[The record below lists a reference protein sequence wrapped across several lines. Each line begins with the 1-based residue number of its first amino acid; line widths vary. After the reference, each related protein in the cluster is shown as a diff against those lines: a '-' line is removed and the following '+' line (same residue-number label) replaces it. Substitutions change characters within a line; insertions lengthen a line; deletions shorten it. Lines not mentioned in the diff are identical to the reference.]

1 MKVMKTLML
10 TVAAAIVLGAT
21 GVTPQEA
28 DRKIYTKADGVVL
41 PIVVKDVKPQYTPA
55 AMKARVQGSV
65 FLTCVVEADGAV
77 GEVQVKKPLHAE
89 LDQQAIKA
97 LKQWQ
102 FKPGTKDDKPVRV
115 QVEIEMTFTLRD
127 SPKG

>member
-1 MKVMKTLML
+1 MKALML
-10 TVAAAIVLGAT
+10 TVAAVAVFGAS
-21 GVTPQEA
+21 GVAPQEA

-41 PIVVKDVKPQYTPA
+41 PIVVKEVKPQYTPG
-55 AMKARVQGSV
+55 AMQARVQGSV
-65 FLTCVVEADGAV
+65 FLTCVVEADGAL
-77 GEVQVKKPLHAE
+77 GDVQVKKPLHAE
-89 LDQQAIKA
+89 LDQQAIKVV
-97 LKQWQ
+97 KQWR

>member
-1 MKVMKTLML
+1 MKALML
-10 TVAAAIVLGAT
+10 TVAAVAVFGAS
-21 GVTPQEA
+21 GVAPQEA

-41 PIVVKDVKPQYTPA
+41 PIVVKEVKPQYTPG
-55 AMKARVQGSV
+55 AMQARVQGSV
-65 FLTCVVEADGAV
+65 FLTCVVEADGAL
-77 GEVQVKKPLHAE
+77 GDVQVKKPLHAE

-97 LKQWQ
+97 VKQWR